1 MSQIKYTELD
11 FALIKEN
18 LKNYLKSQ
26 DKFKDYNFD
35 GSSMSI
41 LLDVLAY
48 NTGYNGFYLNMVAN
62 EMFLDS
68 ATMRESVVSRAKH
81 LGYTPR
87 STKSL
92 AAKVD
97 IKIQFK
103 DIESVKYDLLVPKD
117 KEFWASVNA
126 IRYSFYPKNSVYFES
141 VSPLEFVA
149 RNVELIEGKRFVQ
162 QWTVDTPTPLKQRY
176 IIPNNNID
184 ISTIKVS
191 VKESATNSNITVFK
205 EFDDLNLLKPTDPVY
220 FIQQYDGDKYE
231 IVFGE
236 GILGKS
242 LVSGNIVIVEY
253 VVSTGD
259 EATGAAK
266 FSASSIFENTGTP
279 VVTTIK
285 KAEGYV
291 EQESIESIKLLAPRA
306 YDTQNRAVTKNDYE
320 TLLKRDIPVIEH
332 IRVWGGEENDP
343 PMYGR
348 VFCSIKPS
356 TGYTLNEDDKK
367 SLVDSYIKSRSLI
380 SVETIIVE
388 PEYIRVVL
396 NSKVYYDSSKTTKSV
411 ADIRSE
417 VFQNVQKYRNS
428 SLSGFDSDF
437 RHSRLVRLIDA
448 VDSSIESNLTDVKIK
463 YRIIPS
469 FELSN
474 TFKIK
479 LNNAIDTG
487 DAANNASSIISSAF
501 FYNNIRVLIGDD
513 GRGTLFLYYY
523 SNDKKIIVN
532 PKIGS
537 VDYKTG
543 EIFIDNLL
551 VSGIPNDKNYIEL
564 EITPKE
570 NDVIVLRNQI
580 LLVEDQD
587 IKIDVVD
594 LTKLVLS

>member
-1 MSQIKYTELD
+1 MSQVKYTELD

-41 LLDVLAY
+41 LLDILAY

-62 EMFLDS
+62 EMFLDTAS
-68 ATMRESVVSRAKH
+68 MRESVVSRAKH

-92 AAKVD
+92 SAKVD
-97 IKIQFK
+97 IKIQFR
-103 DIESVKYDLLVPKD
+103 DLESVQYDLLVPKD
-117 KEFWASVNA
+117 KEIWSSVNA
-126 IRYSFYPKNSVYFES
+126 TRYSFYPKNSVYFEQAS
-141 VSPLEFVA
+141 QLEFIA
-149 RNVELIEGKRFVQ
+149 KNVELIEGKRFVQ
-162 QWTVDTPTPLKQRY
+162 QWTVDTATPLKQRY
-176 IIPNNNID
+176 IIPNNNVD
-184 ISTIKVS
+184 SSTIQVS

-205 EFDDLNLLKPTDPVY
+205 EFNDLNLLKPTDPIY
-220 FIQQYDGDKYE
+220 FLQQYDGDKYE
-231 IVFGE
+231 VVFGE
-236 GILGKS
+236 GILGKA

-253 VVSTGD
+253 IVSTGD
-259 EATGAAK
+259 AATGAAK
-266 FSASSIFENTGTP
+266 FSATALFENTGTP
-279 VVTTIK
+279 IITTLK

-291 EQESIESIKLLAPRA
+291 DQESIESIKLLAPRA
-306 YDTQNRAVTKNDYE
+306 YDAQNRAVTKNDYE

-332 IRVWGGEENDP
+332 IRVWGGEDNDP
-343 PMYGR
+343 PIYGK

-388 PEYIRVVL
+388 PEYIRVAL
-396 NSKVYYDSSKTTKSV
+396 NSKVYYNSSKTTKSV
-411 ADIRSE
+411 ADIRGE
-417 VFQNVQKYRNS
+417 VFRTIQKYRNS
-428 SLSGFDSDF
+428 TLSGFDSDF

-448 VDSSIESNLTDVKIK
+448 VDGSIESNLTDVKIK

-479 LNNAIDTG
+479 LNNSIDTG
-487 DAANNASSIISSAF
+487 DATNNASAINSSAF

-523 SNDKKIIVN
+523 SNDKKIVVN

-537 VDYKTG
+537 VNYKTG
-543 EIFIDNLL
+543 EISIDNLL
-551 VSGIPNDKNYIEL
+551 VSGIPNDRNYIEL

-570 NDVIVLRNQI
+570 SDVIVLRNQI